1 MVIRDSLCHEVGFQ
15 QKGRKVD
22 LADRIVLLLLS
33 AAALIAVLVIS
44 SGSRDLYAGEHEP
57 LVQTIRV
64 QQGDTLWSL
73 ADKYGDQHQYM
84 LQRMDAL
91 EEMNQLNGHTMLRVG
106 QTLIVPVTSKN
117 VDI

>member
-1 MVIRDSLCHEVGFQ
+1 M
-15 QKGRKVD
+15 
-22 LADRIVLLLLS
+22 VLLLLS
-33 AAALIAVLVIS
+33 VAALIAVLVIS

-73 ADKYGDQHQYM
+73 ANKYGDQRQYI

-91 EEMNQLNGHTMLRVG
+91 EEMNQLKGRTMLHVG
-106 QTLIVPVTSKN
+106 QTIIVPVTSKN
-117 VDI
+117 VDL